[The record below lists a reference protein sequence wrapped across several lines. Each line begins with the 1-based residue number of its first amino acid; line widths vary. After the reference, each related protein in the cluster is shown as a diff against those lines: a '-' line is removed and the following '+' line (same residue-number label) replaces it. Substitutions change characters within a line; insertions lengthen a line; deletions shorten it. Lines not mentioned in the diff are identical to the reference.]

1 MRDDPYPARYY
12 GPWIDEPAMT
22 TTVARLSYQPSLLP
36 QSLSRLLII
45 VLTAYLLFA
54 AFFIFSIS
62 SYAAP
67 LGGTTTPCIETAT
80 LATQS

>member
-22 TTVARLSYQPSLLP
+22 TTVARLPYQTSPLP
-36 QSLSRLLII
+36 QALSRLLII
-45 VLTAYLLFA
+45 VLTLYLLFA
-54 AFFIFSIS
+54 AFFIFTVS

-67 LGGTTTPCIETAT
+67 LGGATTPCIETAT
-80 LATQS
+80 LAAQP